1 MADVQHADLTSIH
14 PFAYVG
20 SSDPGAVGA
29 NKGWIDTTTTPP
41 ILKKRKSDDSGW
53 DVVSN
58 DKSLSD
64 AIKTPR
70 IGTVASSATPAP
82 NADTDDVFT
91 VTALAANAT
100 FAAPSGTPADGQP
113 LLIRI
118 KDNGTARTLA
128 WNAIYRAV
136 GVTLP
141 TTTVISKVLY
151 VGCVY
156 NSAATKWDVLG
167 VSQEA

>member
-14 PFAYVG
+14 PFAHIG

-29 NKGWIDTTTTPP
+29 NKGWIDTTTTPSV
-41 ILKKRKSDDSGW
+41 LKKRKSDNTGW
-53 DVVSN
+53 DVVGV
-58 DKSLSD
+58 SLAD
-64 AIKTPR
+64 TR
-70 IGTVASSATPAP
+70 QVRVGTIASSSTPTP
-82 NADTDDVFT
+82 DADANDVFT

-100 FAAPSGTPADGQP
+100 FAAPSGTPSNGQS

-141 TTTVISKVLY
+141 ATTVISKVLY
-151 VGCVY
+151 IGCIY
-156 NSAATKWDVLG
+156 NSAASKWDVLG